1 MAMNLVANEIYEF
14 RNTTW
19 FENLLIGLQT
29 LFIHPFVP
37 LLKTSFDLD
46 CLLARKPYCSSLV
59 SACNQPIL
67 RVPTEPRVAVT
78 AFDIIQLIA
87 CSLLLGCLIV
97 KDLGDIIFVW
107 VDKRVLNNSPRLSIV
122 DLTATKN

>member
-1 MAMNLVANEIYEF
+1 MATELLIKENFAF

-29 LFIHPFVP
+29 IFIHPFVP

-46 CLLARKPYCSSLV
+46 CLLARKPYCCSHS
-59 SACNQPIL
+59 SACQSSSSFK
-67 RVPTEPRVAVT
+67 VSMEPA
-78 AFDIIQLIA
+78 AGDIMKLFT
-87 CSLLLGCLIV
+87 CCVLLSCFVV
-97 KDLGDIIFVW
+97 KDLGDIILVW
-107 VDKRVLNNSPRLSIV
+107 IDKRVLNNSPRLGVI